1 MANNLRSFLW
11 ARLHRGTNATQNI
24 WATCIHLSIW
34 FQSGMSMRFWLV
46 RAFNYMETALFEY
59 TTIRVWFKMHRESAT
74 EFYICRCAQSVCVSC
89 VITFSLSNDIFSWSR
104 ARIQAC
110 YNYKHKYC
118 FDFNQWHCL
127 VNLSLDL
134 FRFYFI
140 VYCVRRSL
148 IWHCLTNKRNFEN
161 THGHDWTRQQ
171 SLWQTL
177 FSLPFGLFVIEPIV
191 RTDLIV
197 MCFHCRYDHGPL
209 NQLGHWSIY
218 MIQFTNNFG
227 ICSNSCI
234 GSCCGAVTEFFEFVD
249 KIGGKYIQFA
259 HRFYVGMHAQ
269 FSIWQSVEQR
279 TLFENH
285 THTHTHSIL

>member
-148 IWHCLTNKRNFEN
+148 IWHCLTNKRNFEK
-161 THGHDWTRQQ
+161 HTRPR
-171 SLWQTL
+171 LNKTTVTMANIV
-177 FSLPFGLFVIEPIV
+177 FPPI
-191 RTDLIV
+191 
-197 MCFHCRYDHGPL
+197 
-209 NQLGHWSIY
+209 WSIRY
-218 MIQFTNNFG
+218 WAYCTHRFNCHVLSLSIRSRPTQSTRSLIDLHESIHKQFWNL
-227 ICSNSCI
+227 
-234 GSCCGAVTEFFEFVD
+234 FEFVYRVLLWRGNR
-249 KIGGKYIQFA
+249 IFRIC
-259 HRFYVGMHAQ
+259 
-269 FSIWQSVEQR
+269 W
-279 TLFENH
+279 
-285 THTHTHSIL
+285 